1 MALPPPH
8 SNTQFVVPGP
18 DAGEEE
24 DDDDVFRFSLGTQP
38 AGTPAA
44 VTPAIAAAA
53 SDSVGSVA
61 SDPADG
67 TFDHDK
73 ASAFLEK
80 LSAVE
85 LRTVMRVLHIR
96 GRMQTNTADKR
107 AVALVSM
114 AEQHI
119 NNEELEA
126 MIDHVDLAAPST
138 LRRGVPVTAG
148 AAAPTLGPSLTQASS
163 GGGSSA
169 TSGALAVQAPPMAVG
184 RGPAFSGNDWARL
197 VHVVTDPTHFGAVQ
211 ADNQPLSRSEL
222 DKPREVLW
230 EAVLAPAF
238 NNLDYMPTRVN
249 PVDGVLLSDLRGM
262 DPTHF
267 TCRRDASKLESTYR
281 AVRSNYT
288 KAYANDT
295 RSGQLEGGI
304 FKDYIKGDHQLLYLH
319 CLLFNNPSVDF
330 VLQTLPQAAQA
341 EGGLPCSAAVGRG
354 PGHPGSA
361 TPASRK
367 RGRQA
372 EVTIAGIDCLTAALV
387 GMGSSSGADGRDAS
401 GRRAADAFDNAE
413 AMGAA
418 WRPLKG
424 ARASVTE
431 DPSHM
436 ISISMRAHFETQL
449 EKLMETA

>member
-1 MALPPPH
+1 MVLPRPH

-18 DAGEEE
+18 AAGEEG
-24 DDDDVFRFSLGTQP
+24 DDDDEFRFSLGTQP

-44 VTPAIAAAA
+44 VTPAIAVAA
-53 SDSVGSVA
+53 SDSAGAVA

-67 TFDHDK
+67 AFDHDK

-96 GRMQTNTADKR
+96 GRMQANTADKR

-119 NNEELEA
+119 NDEELEA
-126 MIDHVDLAAPST
+126 MIDDVDLAAPST

-148 AAAPTLGPSLTQASS
+148 VAAPTLWPSLTQASS
-163 GGGSSA
+163 GGGCSA
-169 TSGALAVQAPPMAVG
+169 ASGALAVQAPPMAVG

-197 VHVVTDPTHFGAVQ
+197 AHFMTDPTHFGAVQ
-211 ADNQPLSRSEL
+211 SDNQPLSRAEL
-222 DKPREVLW
+222 DKPREGLW
-230 EAVLAPAF
+230 EALLAPAF
-238 NNLDYMPTRVN
+238 NNPDYMPTRVN
-249 PVDGVLLSDLRGM
+249 PVDEVLLSDLRGM
-262 DPTHF
+262 DPTRF
-267 TCRRDASKLESTYR
+267 TCRRDASKLESISR

-288 KAYANDT
+288 KDFANYT

-319 CLLFNNPSVDF
+319 CLLFNNPWVDF
-330 VLQTLPQAAQA
+330 VLRMLPQAAQA
-341 EGGLPCSAAVGRG
+341 EVGLPGSAAAGRG

-372 EVTIAGIDCLTAALV
+372 EMTIAGIDGLTAALV
-387 GMGSSSGADGRDAS
+387 GMGSSAGADGRDAS

-413 AMGAA
+413 AMGAV
-418 WRPLKG
+418 WKQLKD
-424 ARASVTE
+424 ARAAVAE
-431 DPSHM
+431 DPSDM
-436 ISISMRAHFETQL
+436 IAISMRAHFETQL
-449 EKLMETA
+449 EKLMETD